1 MTQAGVVDADVHAAV
16 LLFDSG
22 EHGHD
27 LFLVCQVALERQQD
41 ATEAFAKALWRQFL
55 EWKQMPLIYLLFIYF
70 SFKKPPQKTCFI
82 SGNSEMLPI

>member
-1 MTQAGVVDADVHAAV
+1 MSQAGVVDADVHAAV

-27 LFLVCQVALERQQD
+27 LFLVRQVALERQQD

-55 EWKQMPLIYLLFIYF
+55 EWKQMPLIYFLFFIQ
-70 SFKKPPQKTCFI
+70 KTKTCFI
-82 SGNSEMLPI
+82 SGNSEMLPILTV

>member
-1 MTQAGVVDADVHAAV
+1 MSQSGVVDADVHAAV

-41 ATEAFAKALWRQFL
+41 ATEAFAKALGRQFL
-55 EWKQMPLIYLLFIYF
+55 EWKQVPLIYLFFLQ
-70 SFKKPPQKTCFI
+70 KTKTCFI

>member
-1 MTQAGVVDADVHAAV
+1 MSQAGVVDADVHAAM
-16 LLFDSG
+16 LLFDSA

-55 EWKQMPLIYLLFIYF
+55 EWKQMPLFLFF
-70 SFKKPPQKTCFI
+70 LFFLQKTKTCFI